1 MLGTEKRFPSL
12 LILRMSLKISEK
24 QCGQWMPHSSKYS
37 NTNAA
42 GYIII
47 MVSFL
52 QRLGSL
58 SSNNTVF
65 SYQVPAMTQLSDD
78 SDDLVDIIND
88 TANLNIAF
96 SLLQSEVIKNGHDSI
111 TVAELLYV

>member
-1 MLGTEKRFPSL
+1 
-12 LILRMSLKISEK
+12 
-24 QCGQWMPHSSKYS
+24 
-37 NTNAA
+37 
-42 GYIII
+42 

-65 SYQVPAMTQLSDD
+65 SYQVPAISDD
-78 SDDLVDIIND
+78 SNDLVDIIND

-111 TVAELLYV
+111 TVAELLYVYIGITSLSAAVCWRLPSRVPTQPGEPDLRV

>member
-1 MLGTEKRFPSL
+1 
-12 LILRMSLKISEK
+12 
-24 QCGQWMPHSSKYS
+24 
-37 NTNAA
+37 
-42 GYIII
+42 
-47 MVSFL
+47 
-52 QRLGSL
+52 
-58 SSNNTVF
+58 
-65 SYQVPAMTQLSDD
+65 MTQLSDD